1 MPSISPLAPIWPDLT
16 CMGYKR
22 LERSH
27 LPLPQVRSPH
37 PSRQK
42 GFGASCIKRWRTEA
56 RKLRNLRTGSM
67 IPGRKYSGYCWTLST
82 IYLLFIQNTWTENI
96 EAIVELEQKCSICE
110 DEKHVLQAAASSSG
124 RRRSSV
130 AQSKEFTKLVKD
142 LQEDYAKKV
151 FSLFFT
157 SSRRFF
163 LSFFP
168 CPFYCA
174 FWGLRREDR
183 GGDAGQLERKEADEG
198 GQERNFEGEEGRHG
212 ELVEHGERRYR
223 QTKLKSK

>member
-1 MPSISPLAPIWPDLT
+1 MWVKWIQAFKEREKVCLRLLRIADRSRLEKVSKSLMPSISPLAPIWPDLT

-27 LPLPQVRSPH
+27 LPQVRSPH

-42 GFGASCIKRWRTEA
+42 GFDASCIKRWRTEA

-67 IPGRKYSGYCWTLST
+67 IPGKKYSGYCWTLST
-82 IYLLFIQNTWTENI
+82 MMIYLLFIQNTWTKII
-96 EAIVELEQKCSICE
+96 EGIVELEQKCSICE
-110 DEKHVLQAAASSSG
+110 DDKHVLQAAASSSG

-151 FSLFFT
+151 FSFFYSSPRQKVFSFLFFLA
-157 SSRRFF
+157 FF
-163 LSFFP
+163 
-168 CPFYCA
+168 
-174 FWGLRREDR
+174 
-183 GGDAGQLERKEADEG
+183 
-198 GQERNFEGEEGRHG
+198 
-212 ELVEHGERRYR
+212 
-223 QTKLKSK
+223 